1 MQVRKSR
8 KSLLRRINVSRRSS
22 KSNIHKITRIIS
34 TAGVYPLI
42 KKALDNIFGCRFIIS
57 FPCNQIKSNLAEQK
71 LYHNMG
77 KMSQKFM
84 LRLTLRQQSYKI
96 KSATDCAILE
106 RKNVAEAVSCRYLK
120 NIEKSWKKEQ
130 INGGECEKFFTHR
143 KGEHY
148 EKTGLQKTTGGMCQ
162 RKSWNCSSGRMWG
175 FCRNDRDKDRRRFFN
190 NRSTE

>member
-1 MQVRKSR
+1 MLKAAISKSAMQVRKSR

-42 KKALDNIFGCRFIIS
+42 KKALDNILGCRFIIS

-96 KSATDCAILE
+96 KAQPIALYWRERMLLKQSAAGTLRI
-106 RKNVAEAVSCRYLK
+106 
-120 NIEKSWKKEQ
+120 
-130 INGGECEKFFTHR
+130 
-143 KGEHY
+143 
-148 EKTGLQKTTGGMCQ
+148 
-162 RKSWNCSSGRMWG
+162 
-175 FCRNDRDKDRRRFFN
+175 
-190 NRSTE
+190 